1 MKRFVYI
8 MCGLFFTGLAV
19 TVALRMTTD
28 AMAVIVG
35 IILGMI
41 ATVPTTLV
49 LLFMIRQR
57 DNQQQMD
64 HRQQQYG
71 SGHYPPVVVVNSPP
85 NQLGSYT
92 NGATNFSHPQSL
104 PAPMGERS
112 FKVVGHEPT
121 PSETLGDAFG
131 INIPWEDNN

>member
-1 MKRFVYI
+1 MKRFTYI

-35 IILGMI
+35 IILGMV

-57 DNQQQMD
+57 DSQQQQMD
-64 HRQQQYG
+64 FRQQY
-71 SGHYPPVVVVNSPP
+71 GHYPPVVVVNSPP
-85 NQLGSYT
+85 NQGSYT
-92 NGATNFSHPQSL
+92 NGMTNFTNPHSL
-104 PAPMGERS
+104 PAPMSERS
-112 FKVVGHEPT
+112 FKVVGQEAT

-131 INIPWEDNN
+131 INIPWEDNH